1 MTVRQRR
8 PRKPVV
14 VTGLSV
20 TTAFGRGLAALR
32 QGLAAG
38 QPAFGPVTRFDVA
51 KRRVDRA
58 ATLPGDPNLI
68 DEITDAVTQAI
79 GQAGLGA
86 DTTAR
91 TPLLF
96 ARHADQAPPRLALP
110 EHHAQAQHTSGTE
123 IAERCG
129 LRDATRTYTNACV
142 AASTAIADAAAL
154 ISAGREERVV
164 VAAGYF
170 VDADA
175 YALFDAGRALAAD
188 GHLRSFSQDRK
199 GLLLGDGLGAV
210 VLESAEA
217 AAARGATPIAGLLGW
232 GRAGDAFHVCQPH
245 PEGLGMAAAIE
256 AALGRAELAP
266 DHIDYINAHGTGT
279 PLNDSAETA
288 AIRRAFGDAAGK
300 VPVSSTKSLHGHT
313 LEASGVVEFAVSVL
327 TLQEGTLPVNA
338 GYLGPDPACELNLV
352 VDAPQRVAPRA
363 VLSLNA
369 AFGGANTALVLGAV
383 AA

>member
-1 MTVRQRR
+1 M
-8 PRKPVV
+8 
-14 VTGLSV
+14 
-20 TTAFGRGLAALR
+20 TTAFGRGLEALR

-38 QPAFGPVTRFDVA
+38 QPAFGPVTRFDVS

-68 DEITDAVTQAI
+68 DGITDAVTEAI

-96 ARHADQAPPRLALP
+96 ARHADQAPPRLTLP

-245 PEGLGMAAAIE
+245 PEGLGMAAAIG
-256 AALGRAELAP
+256 AALDRAELTP
-266 DHIDYINAHGTGT
+266 DGIDYINAHGTGT

-288 AIRRAFGDAAGK
+288 AILRAFGETARK

-327 TLQEGTLPVNA
+327 TLQEGTVPVNA

-352 VDAPQRVAPRA
+352 LDAPQRVAPRT

>member
-1 MTVRQRR
+1 MTVRQHST
-8 PRKPVV
+8 RKPVV
-14 VTGLSV
+14 VTGLAV
-20 TTAFGRGLAALR
+20 TTAFGRGLEALR

-51 KRRVDRA
+51 RRRVDRA
-58 ATLPGDPNLI
+58 ATLPGDPHLI

-96 ARHADQAPPRLALP
+96 ARHADQTPPRLTLP

-154 ISAGREERVV
+154 IAAGREERVV

-175 YALFDAGRALAAD
+175 YAYFDAGRALAAD

-217 AAARGATPIAGLLGW
+217 AAARGATPIAALLGW

-256 AALGRAELAP
+256 AALDRAELTP
-266 DHIDYINAHGTGT
+266 DGIDYINAHGTGT

-288 AIRRAFGDAAGK
+288 AILRAFGETARK
-300 VPVSSTKSLHGHT
+300 VPVSS
-313 LEASGVVEFAVSVL
+313 
-327 TLQEGTLPVNA
+327 
-338 GYLGPDPACELNLV
+338 
-352 VDAPQRVAPRA
+352 
-363 VLSLNA
+363 
-369 AFGGANTALVLGAV
+369 
-383 AA
+383 

>member
-1 MTVRQRR
+1 MTVRKHS

-20 TTAFGRGLAALR
+20 TTAFGRGLEALR

-38 QPAFGPVTRFDVA
+38 QPAFGPVTRFDVS

-68 DEITDAVTQAI
+68 DGITDAVTEAI

-96 ARHADQAPPRLALP
+96 ARHADQAPPRLELP

-217 AAARGATPIAGLLGW
+217 ADSRGATPIAGLLGW

-245 PEGLGMAAAIE
+245 PEGLGMAAAIG
-256 AALGRAELAP
+256 AALGRAELTP
-266 DHIDYINAHGTGT
+266 DGIDYINAHGTGT

-288 AIRRAFGDAAGK
+288 AILRAFGETARK

-327 TLQEGTLPVNA
+327 TLQEGTVPVNA

-352 VDAPQRVAPRA
+352 LDAPQRVAPRT